1 MAIFAVELERADM
14 SAAEQEQVNQVLALP
29 GTERAT
35 DILLASEGL
44 ISLTNEFIP
53 ALCHVLSMWLM
64 LTFIIV
70 SCFVK

>member
-1 MAIFAVELERADM
+1 MAIFAVELERADL
-14 SAAEQEQVNQVLALP
+14 SAAEQEQGNQVLTLP
-29 GTERAT
+29 STERVA

-44 ISLTNEFIP
+44 ISSTGEFIL

-64 LTFIIV
+64 LTFVIV